1 MRTKVFHFYSCD
13 ECNNE
18 YHTTRSLESTRKKN
32 KSEFDF
38 CSNACKVNSRKEG
51 GKLWKSAQ
59 NTSMKNWGVPSPMQS
74 NAIKT
79 RYKESFQNKYGM
91 NVTSP
96 MHLQSAQ
103 EKRKRTHLERYGFEE
118 TFQAEGAKAKRRKT
132 WFEHYGVEYK
142 PWGPEATIQSRL
154 SMERMPEKWSSK
166 VEEEMCAAL
175 VEMFGPIQRQKRVHK
190 WPIDAYIP
198 SIDTYVQLDG
208 VYWHGLDR
216 PIELIKESISPRDIA
231 ICQKWNND
239 REQETWFLKHGLT
252 LFRITDLEFKRSGL
266 TSLTSSILGRRT
278 GDGHQRC

>member
-32 KSEFDF
+32 KGEFDF

-51 GKLWKSAQ
+51 GKLWMIAQ

-74 NAIKT
+74 NTIKA
-79 RYKESFQNKYGM
+79 RYKESFQERYGV

-96 MHLQSAQ
+96 MHLHSAQ

-132 WFEHYGVEYK
+132 WLEHYGVEYK
-142 PWGPEATIQSRL
+142 PWGPEALTASIL
-154 SMERMPEKWSSK
+154 AMEKNPSKWSSK
-166 VEEEMCAAL
+166 VEDKFCDELAKS
-175 VEMFGPIQRQKRVHK
+175 FGVIHRQKRVHK

-216 PIELIKESISPRDIA
+216 PIEVIQNSTSSRDQGIYRKTLIDKE
-231 ICQKWNND
+231 QNLWF
-239 REQETWFLKHGLT
+239 ETHHLKLV
-252 LFRITDLEFKRSGL
+252 RITDVEFQTNGIVKL
-266 TSLTSSILGRRT
+266 LP
-278 GDGHQRC
+278 